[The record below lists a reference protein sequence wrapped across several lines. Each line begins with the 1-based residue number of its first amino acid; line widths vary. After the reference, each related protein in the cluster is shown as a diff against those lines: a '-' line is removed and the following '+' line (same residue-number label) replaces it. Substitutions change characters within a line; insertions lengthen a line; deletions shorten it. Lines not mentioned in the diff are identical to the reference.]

1 MATIQQSLSIGTISN
16 TTLTSIFTAATNTTV
31 APALVISNI
40 TASKTTV
47 SVTINNGVTDFL
59 LVKKAIPAGIGK
71 TFRVLEMSDLKLNAG
86 YVVKLQLDTA
96 DAINFFL
103 SGSVI
108 T

>member
-1 MATIQQSLSIGTISN
+1 MATIQQSLSIGTITD
-16 TTLTSIFTAATNTTV
+16 TTLTSIFTVGANTTV
-31 APALVISNI
+31 APALVLTNI
-40 TASKTTV
+40 TANKTTV

-71 TFRVLEMSDLKLNAG
+71 TFRVLEMSDLKLNSS
-86 YVVKLQLDTA
+86 YVVKLQLDTT

-103 SGSVI
+103 AGSII